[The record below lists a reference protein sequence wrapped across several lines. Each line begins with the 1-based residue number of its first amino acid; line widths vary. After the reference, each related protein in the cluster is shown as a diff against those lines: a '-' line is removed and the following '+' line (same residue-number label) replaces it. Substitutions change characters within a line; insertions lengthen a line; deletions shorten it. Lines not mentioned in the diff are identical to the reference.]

1 MPSRTTPTPRITTQR
16 NLLATVRR
24 LARRFVEDG
33 LRAARARGHRGAE
46 ARAALRAW
54 VAEDPRLASRWAHG
68 MVQVASRLRARF
80 FDALD
85 LEAERLLA
93 ARARPNPQ
101 RRATL
106 PRARRCA

>member
-1 MPSRTTPTPRITTQR
+1 MPSHATPTLRIITQR
-16 NLLATVRR
+16 DLLAAVRR

-33 LRAARARGHRGAE
+33 LRAARARGYRGAE
-46 ARAALRAW
+46 ARATLRAW
-54 VAEDPRLASRWAHG
+54 VAEDPRLASRWARG
-68 MVQVASRLRARF
+68 TVQVASRLRARF

-101 RRATL
+101 QRATL